1 MTEVHSSAD
10 AREGPDVH
18 QRADAREYDVVIV
31 GGGSAGAVLAARLS
45 EAPDRHVLLIEAGPA
60 YAPADFPRQVLNG
73 AVYEGDPALLWEAP
87 PLDSQRT
94 GHASTLVRAKVLGG
108 GSAVNAGVAMRTPA
122 ADLLRWQRGGLR
134 GWGPGDVL
142 PYFRRLEGAD
152 FGDPAL
158 RGRHGPVKVRRVPEG
173 ATSPAHRAFAEACG
187 LLGFDSLDDL
197 DAAHA
202 GGVGRYPLNIAA
214 GVRQSTGLVYLD
226 AATRSRPNLHIL
238 DRTTVD
244 RVAFATNGK
253 SGRNGR
259 TGQTGRTGQAIGVRT
274 LDGTLVRARETVL
287 SAGAAASPAI
297 LLRSGIGPA
306 DELRALGLAVVADLP
321 VGRRLREHPC
331 AYLLFSAP
339 PDLLG
344 AALPAVST
352 LLWTRSSLARNGEL
366 DLHVAP
372 SHLVRPE
379 AYPQG
384 SGLAF
389 LLSVT
394 RPEPEAYGRLRLAGL
409 DPTTAPRLDLALL
422 AHPLDVRKMTEAVAL
437 GRQLAATAPLRAL
450 GLREIV
456 PGPGPASE
464 PELAAYLKAHV
475 KPYPH
480 LCGTAP
486 MGTAGDPAAV
496 VDASGRV
503 HGVAGLRVVDA
514 SILPDAPSVATNVT
528 VMMAAE
534 LIADRFADG
543 WESLAGG

>member
-1 MTEVHSSAD
+1 MLTEVHSRAD
-10 AREGPDVH
+10 AHE
-18 QRADAREYDVVIV
+18 RAGAREYDVVIV

-45 EAPDRHVLLIEAGPA
+45 EAPDRQVLLIEAGPA
-60 YAPADFPRQVLNG
+60 YAPAGFPRQVLNG

-158 RGRHGPVKVRRVPEG
+158 RGRHGPVQVRRVPEG

-202 GGVGRYPLNIAA
+202 GGVGRYPLNIAG

-253 SGRNGR
+253 SGRNRR
-259 TGQTGRTGQAIGVRT
+259 TGQNGQAIGVHT

-306 DELRALGLAVVADLP
+306 DELRALGLAVVADVP
-321 VGRRLREHPC
+321 VGCHLREHPC

-339 PDLLG
+339 PELLG

-394 RPEPEAYGRLRLAGL
+394 RPEPEAHGRLRLASL
-409 DPTTAPRLDLALL
+409 DPAAAPHLDLGLL

-437 GRQLAATAPLRAL
+437 GRRLAATAPMRAL
-450 GLREIV
+450 GLREIA
-456 PGPGPASE
+456 PGPEPASE
-464 PELAAYLKAHV
+464 PELAAYLRAHV

-486 MGTAGDPAAV
+486 MGTASDPAAV

-534 LIADRFADG
+534 LIADRFTDAS
-543 WESLAGG
+543 EAGFKSDFAGC